1 MKGRTRSRK
10 KSAIA
15 SGESQTLMHVTSPSD
30 SHATDTTRAGG
41 GSVTMRSRASHSSN
55 SSRGATTRSTNTR
68 ASSHL
73 PDVLRGRSA
82 FGWPVR
88 ECLPV
93 HLAGGVPVR
102 LPANRWVRDLVA
114 SMEVGLSKLEM
125 THRRA
130 RWARCLPAGRGVVV
144 VLREDADRVRVGRTA
159 GGLTACSG
167 HLTLSLG
174 PAIGHSH
181 GGGRP
186 RSWRGQEDR
195 WASSSARW
203 SLPPAL

>member
-73 PDVLRGRSA
+73 PDVLRGRWA
-82 FGWPVR
+82 FGWPV
-88 ECLPV
+88 
-93 HLAGGVPVR
+93 GGPN
-102 LPANRWVRDLVA
+102 PASTSSSA
-114 SMEVGLSKLEM
+114 
-125 THRRA
+125 
-130 RWARCLPAGRGVVV
+130 WAV
-144 VLREDADRVRVGRTA
+144 DRVTERGTSGEQLTPWASWPSRAPSANPYTRGSFTNLRIRYRRLRSPPSPSTCVVGATKPRRTTQPEGSRRRGQGA
-159 GGLTACSG
+159 PPMHPPGS
-167 HLTLSLG
+167 
-174 PAIGHSH
+174 
-181 GGGRP
+181 GRP
-186 RSWRGQEDR
+186 RS
-195 WASSSARW
+195 
-203 SLPPAL
+203 PAGRQLR